1 LEDILHL
8 GISLFVVAAYG
19 DVKTLQIPNALVL
32 AIAVLG
38 ALRLIVI
45 ADPTVTLYTVS
56 ASVVVFIV
64 AFLLFWRGLVG
75 GGDAKLITAA
85 TLLIGYH
92 DLFHFLL
99 VMSLCGGLVS
109 LVVLVTRRS
118 GQLAVPYGVAIAGGA
133 IATLFFQP
141 SLFG

>member
-1 LEDILHL
+1 LEDILQATILLL

-64 AFLLFWRGLVG
+64 AFLLFWRGLHFRVPLNPFNAQCFGALAGSWAGDRAFG
-75 GGDAKLITAA
+75 GRPAGRRR
-85 TLLIGYH
+85 IGG
-92 DLFHFLL
+92 
-99 VMSLCGGLVS
+99 SL
-109 LVVLVTRRS
+109 
-118 GQLAVPYGVAIAGGA
+118 A
-133 IATLFFQP
+133 
-141 SLFG
+141 